1 MGQKPKTNEIN
12 FDDPI
17 PRALHDK
24 VKMLAVTNRMAVK
37 DIVIYAL
44 TDYVNR
50 MNSQPA
56 DFDDD
61 DL

>member
-12 FDDPI
+12 FNYPI
-17 PRALHDK
+17 PRAMHEK
-24 VKMLAVTNRMAVK
+24 VKILLVTNRMAVK
-37 DIVIYAL
+37 DLVIYAL
-44 TDYVNR
+44 TDHVNR
-50 MNSQPA
+50 MHSQPA

>member
-12 FDDPI
+12 FNYPI
-17 PRALHDK
+17 PRALHEK
-24 VKMLAVTNRMAVK
+24 VKILSVTNRMAVK